1 MSFTSHTG
9 KDATALSGV
18 GVLAPHA
25 QAMYIGTAGDLA
37 VKTARGDGTTVTFA
51 GLVSGTILPVAIKEV
66 VSFTGTVTTLIAL
79 YPEAE

>member
-9 KDATALSGV
+9 KDAAALSAV

-25 QAMYIGTAGDLA
+25 QAMYIGT
-37 VKTARGDGTTVTFA
+37 GDGTTVTFA

-79 YPEAE
+79 YSEAE